1 MYGSGIISSQRESTH
16 IVQGRP
22 EIQPFDLGQVLK
34 TPVKVDELQRV
45 LYIIEDF
52 NQIYAAMEQAEKLAI
67 RQ

>member
-1 MYGSGIISSQRESTH
+1 M
-16 IVQGRP
+16 QGRP